1 LRLLEFVR
9 SYPQSEEVLQATQE
23 LINHILRFS
32 TSFESVSARIS
43 SRESE
48 RARRRCLVCWILSEP
63 QVVSRSASPF
73 ESWWLAGE
81 SSTLWLG
88 VERRRRFCAGDVETS
103 FLRGDGIE
111 VIGDLAIALV
121 ASQEESRKRLG
132 DRKIILLVS
141 ASTTW
146 TRDGLVLTDTTG

>member
-1 LRLLEFVR
+1 
-9 SYPQSEEVLQATQE
+9 
-23 LINHILRFS
+23 
-32 TSFESVSARIS
+32 
-43 SRESE
+43 
-48 RARRRCLVCWILSEP
+48 
-63 QVVSRSASPF
+63 
-73 ESWWLAGE
+73 
-81 SSTLWLG
+81 
-88 VERRRRFCAGDVETS
+88 VETS